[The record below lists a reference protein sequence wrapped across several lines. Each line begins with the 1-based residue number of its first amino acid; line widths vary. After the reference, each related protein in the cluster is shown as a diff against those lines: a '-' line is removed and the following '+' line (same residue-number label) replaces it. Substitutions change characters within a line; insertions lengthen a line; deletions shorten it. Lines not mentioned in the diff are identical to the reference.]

1 MPYTIRY
8 DPGTGIVRTD
18 IDPPVNS
25 TVAKGVVVDA
35 VKVARV
41 HDSKSMLFVFSD
53 PAVAENTMGI
63 YEFAKS
69 LPDLG
74 IDPSIRMAG
83 VVPHEDPD
91 HRFFE
96 TVAKNLGYDIHYF
109 TSVAEAERWLTRGDS
124 SSGEGRRKPERM
136 AR

>member
-8 DPGTGIVRTD
+8 APKTGIVRVD
-18 IDPPVNS
+18 IDSAVNS
-25 TVAKGVVVDA
+25 TVAMDMTVEA
-35 VKVARV
+35 VKLARV
-41 HDSKSMLFVFSD
+41 YDTKSMLFVFSD
-53 PAVAENTMGI
+53 TAISEDTMGI

-96 TVAKNLGYDIHYF
+96 TVAKNLGYDIQYF
-109 TSVAEAERWLTRGDS
+109 TSVDEAERWLTRGNS
-124 SSGEGRRKPERM
+124 SSGERRRKPERM